1 MLHTVANAT
10 ASRKPRKAYYAWL
23 DDQHGILTQ
32 DPQGQMWFRNDETDD
47 LIAITPEHCTFLT
60 VNGEV
65 GTCAV
70 QHLADLRHGG
80 YAVIACGRAQEVS

>member
-1 MLHTVANAT
+1 
-10 ASRKPRKAYYAWL
+10 
-23 DDQHGILTQ
+23 
-32 DPQGQMWFRNDETDD
+32 MWFRNDETDD